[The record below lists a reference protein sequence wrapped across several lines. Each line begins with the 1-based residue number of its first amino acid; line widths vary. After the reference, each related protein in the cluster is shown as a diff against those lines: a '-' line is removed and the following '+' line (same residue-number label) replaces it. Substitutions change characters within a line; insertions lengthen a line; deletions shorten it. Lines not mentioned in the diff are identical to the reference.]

1 MTSPAP
7 KSTGIAESQADF
19 ARRLGVSRQC
29 VHVMVRAGL
38 PVVAGGLIEVE
49 PGLRWV
55 RANIVRKGEADK
67 TSRATTGVVDL
78 TEARRLKVLAD
89 TAMVKL
95 LLDREKGDLVSK
107 REVRLALA
115 EFVRRQ
121 KAVIENFGNRY
132 GAQLAAAIG
141 ADAHEVTIQLD
152 LHMKLLLDDLHRQP
166 CPKLPKED
174 DVK

>member
-1 MTSPAP
+1 MTRQAP

-19 ARRLGVSRQC
+19 ARRLGVSRQR
-29 VHVMVRAGL
+29 VNSMVRAGL
-38 PVVAGGLIEVE
+38 PVVAGGLIDVE
-49 PGLRWV
+49 RGLRWV
-55 RANIVRKGEADK
+55 KANITRKSDAAK
-67 TSRATTGVVDL
+67 TDRASDGVDL